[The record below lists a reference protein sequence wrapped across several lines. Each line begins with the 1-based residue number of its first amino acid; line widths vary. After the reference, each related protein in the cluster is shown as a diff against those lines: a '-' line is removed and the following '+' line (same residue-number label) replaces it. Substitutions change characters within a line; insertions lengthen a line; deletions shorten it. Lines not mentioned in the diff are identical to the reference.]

1 MATGLDLPIEPN
13 SPELDMTRLRLFVY
27 GSLKRGFGNYN
38 RFCRGVHAME
48 DTQIEGSL
56 YLMPT
61 GYPALRLSESLV
73 LARAAASCADMETEE
88 RFAKTLTA
96 STSHAARFRP
106 GASRVHGTILT
117 FANPLQRLR
126 AMDVLEEFRPGHRSR
141 YERVL
146 IPAYSRTSQSE
157 VPVWTY
163 IAAELSPRGRR
174 IPSGR
179 WLGQK

>member
-1 MATGLDLPIEPN
+1 
-13 SPELDMTRLRLFVY
+13 MTRLRLFVY
-27 GSLKRGFGNYN
+27 GSLKRGFSNYN
-38 RFCRGVHAME
+38 RFCRGVHTME
-48 DTQIEGSL
+48 DALIEGSL

-73 LARAAASCADMETEE
+73 LARAAASCAADIETEE
-88 RFAKTLTA
+88 RFAKSLA
-96 STSHAARFRP
+96 AGMNYPARFRP
-106 GASRVHGTILT
+106 GASRFHGTILT

-146 IPAYSRTSQSE
+146 IPAYSRASQSE

>member
-1 MATGLDLPIEPN
+1 
-13 SPELDMTRLRLFVY
+13 MTRLRLFVY
-27 GSLKRGFGNYN
+27 GSLKRGFSNHN
-38 RFCRGVHAME
+38 RFCRGVHTME

-61 GYPALRLSESLV
+61 GYPVMRLSESLL
-73 LARAAASCADMETEE
+73 LARAATNCAADIETQE
-88 RFAKTLTA
+88 RLAKGLA
-96 STSHAARFRP
+96 AGTSPPLPFRAAT
-106 GASRVHGTILT
+106 SRVHGTILT
-117 FANPLQRLR
+117 FANPVERLR
-126 AMDVLEEFRPGHRSR
+126 AMDALEEFRPGHRNR

-146 IPAYSRTSQSE
+146 IPVHSRSSQAE

-163 IAAELSPRGRR
+163 VAGELSPRGRR